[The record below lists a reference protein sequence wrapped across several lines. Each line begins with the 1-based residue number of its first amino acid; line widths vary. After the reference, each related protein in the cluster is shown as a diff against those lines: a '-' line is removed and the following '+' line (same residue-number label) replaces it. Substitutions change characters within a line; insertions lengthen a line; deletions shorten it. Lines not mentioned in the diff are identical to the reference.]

1 MKVGDLVKLKPS
13 RHQLPDEPYFGKLG
27 IIIKIAIQPQDDLDD
42 LFPYLVHFNDGYA
55 DFFGSRHLEVIS
67 ESR

>member
-1 MKVGDLVKLKPS
+1 MKVGDLVRLQS
-13 RHQLPDEPYFGKLG
+13 SNTVGVV
-27 IIIKIAIQPQDDLDD
+27 IKVAPQVQDDLND
-42 LFPYLVHFNDGYA
+42 LFPYLIHFFDGLPT

>member
-1 MKVGDLVKLKPS
+1 LMKVGDLVALKSS
-13 RHQLPDEPYFGKLG
+13 RTLSEMNFGKLG
-27 IIIKIAIQPQDDLDD
+27 IVIKIAIQPQDDLDD

>member
-1 MKVGDLVKLKPS
+1 MKVGDLVALKSS
-13 RHQLPDEPYFGKLG
+13 RTLSEMNFGKLG
-27 IIIKIAIQPQDDLDD
+27 IVIKIAIQPQDDLDD

>member
-1 MKVGDLVKLKPS
+1 MKVGDLVALKSS
-13 RHQLPDEPYFGKLG
+13 RTLSEMNFGKLG
-27 IIIKIAIQPQDDLDD
+27 IVIKIAIQPQDDLDD

-55 DFFGSRHLEVIS
+55 DFFGGRHLEVIS

>member
-1 MKVGDLVKLKPS
+1 MKIGDLVRLTGGAAPV
-13 RHQLPDEPYFGKLG
+13 DDGDMG
-27 IIIKIAIQPQDDLDD
+27 IIIKIISQPQEDLDD